1 MPELEHQGC
10 RLHYRLAG
18 GGTPVLLIQG
28 VGVEGN
34 GWQPQVDALAPHYHC
49 LSFDNRG
56 IGRSQPTANKLSI
69 EQFADDALALMDAA
83 GWDKA
88 HVIGHSM
95 GGLIAQH
102 LALTARHRVRTL
114 SLLCTFARGRD
125 VTALTWD
132 MLICGL
138 RTRIGPRAWR
148 RKAFLEMVCAPE
160 SLAQQMA
167 GLFGHDLADQ
177 PPIVMKHLNAMSRYD
192 ASPRLAELAAIP
204 TLVVSATHDRIA
216 KPALGRAISSAIPGA
231 KYIEFE
237 DAGHA
242 LPITH
247 PARLNTLLLDHL
259 KRSDAGLQAGG

>member
-1 MPELEHQGC
+1 MPDLEHQGC
-10 RLHYRLAG
+10 RLHYRLSGAG
-18 GGTPVLLIQG
+18 APVLLIQG

-34 GWQPQVDALAPHYHC
+34 GWLPQIEALAPYYHC

-56 IGRSQPTANKLSI
+56 IGRSLPTAGKLSI
-69 EQFADDALALMDAA
+69 ELFAADALALMDAA
-83 GWDKA
+83 GWEKA

-102 LALTARHRVRTL
+102 LAIAARHRVRSL

-125 VTALTWD
+125 VTALTWP
-132 MLICGL
+132 MLVSGL
-138 RTRIGPRAWR
+138 RTRIGPKTWR
-148 RKAFLEMVCAPE
+148 RKAFLEMVHAPE
-160 SLAQQMA
+160 SLAHQMA
-167 GLFGHDLADQ
+167 DLFGHDLADQ

-192 ASPRLAELAAIP
+192 ATPRLSELAAIP
-204 TLVVSATHDRIA
+204 TLVVSALHDRIA
-216 KPALGRAISSAIPGA
+216 KPALGRAIAAAIPGA

-259 KRSDAGLQAGG
+259 QHCL